1 MTSKEIQIMVTA
13 MMKSL
18 IETGTPIEQ
27 LEDKT
32 MTCCRILLG
41 CSGKIEAAMTRPRPE
56 PVPGGNMLRKF

>member
-1 MTSKEIQIMVTA
+1 MTSKDIQIMVTA

-18 IETGTPIEQ
+18 IETGTPMNE

-41 CSGKIEAAMTRPRPE
+41 CSNKIETAMTRPRPE
-56 PVPGGNMLRKF
+56 VAPGGNMVRKF

>member
-1 MTSKEIQIMVTA
+1 MVTA

-18 IETGTPIEQ
+18 IEAGTPMNE

-41 CSGKIEAAMTRPRPE
+41 CSSKIESAMTRQRPE
-56 PVPGGNMLRKF
+56 VAPGGNMVRKF